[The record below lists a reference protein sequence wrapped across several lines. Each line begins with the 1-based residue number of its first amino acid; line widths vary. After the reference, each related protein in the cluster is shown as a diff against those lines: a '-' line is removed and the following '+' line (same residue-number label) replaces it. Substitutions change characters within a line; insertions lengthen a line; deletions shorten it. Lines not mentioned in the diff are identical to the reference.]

1 MAKLLSGST
10 LRRGGSGEFLDLK
23 GAMPQLPPSETTATG
38 FTIVTDSLYRTRYRS
53 SLGFIEF
60 HTATMY
66 SALPEG
72 TIRILA
78 TGTSFLAENTYSGN
92 LVVEGGVGIGGNM
105 HVEED
110 IVVNGLTLGKGY
122 EGRNNLIFRGTAVPQ
137 INDFNEGQSSISIGY
152 DSLQG
157 IITSYKNIAIG
168 RYTLS
173 SGTEL
178 SNSIAIGDSALK
190 EIGSVKTIY
199 VATITD
205 ITLVPS
211 MSITAATNADPVLVT
226 ASSHGLTTGTQVY
239 ITGVVGLTTGSSSL
253 VNNKP
258 FWIDVVNSNSFELY
272 VNKTLTKG
280 LNGISATIYTSSGTI
295 ISPIIIESLNH
306 NLATGTNVFIDNI
319 IGTTELNNKF
329 YYVDSLTSST
339 LALFVDSIL
348 NRPLDGTGFT
358 SYSSNGTL
366 SVRSTYKNN
375 IALGVDAGKNLI
387 NGSQNLLLGDRVG
400 LNLTTGSNN
409 ILIGYQ
415 TSPVLINGSGNISL
429 GGDNIV
435 DGLDNQV
442 NIGSVFYF
450 DGQGNA
456 NLSADTTIGLGSLAE
471 ILTPGPL
478 TETSQVAAGTAVIGG
493 LFVWKN
499 TIIAENIDVLG
510 VTTSTIAG
518 RLDILDETEAS
529 SALSGGSLHV
539 EGGLSV
545 NKSLHVGINLTVVG
559 NGNVDL
565 SPGGGDVF
573 IKPSIGGTVE
583 IYPNVSG
590 LLDNV
595 TIGSLNPANGSFDQ
609 LYGDTLQVTS
619 TATSISTTTAQAA
632 VIDGG
637 IGIKKDAYVAG
648 GIYGRDGN
656 TDEGNLIYSP
666 KVTVTSSTVAPL
678 SPRIGDVWIDASIP
692 AYLQYIQDGTST
704 FWIQVGAV

>member
-38 FTIVTDSLYRTRYRS
+38 FTVATDSLYRTRYRS

-78 TGTSFLAENTYSGN
+78 TGTSFLAENTYSGT
-92 LVVEGGVGIGGNM
+92 LVIEGGVGIGGNM
-105 HVEED
+105 HVEKD
-110 IVVNGLTLGKGY
+110 IVVNGLALGKGY

-137 INDFNEGQSSISIGY
+137 INEFNEGQSSIAIGY

-157 IITSYKNIAIG
+157 IVTSYKNIAIG

-190 EIGSVKTIY
+190 EIGSVKTVY
-199 VATITD
+199 VATVTG

-211 MSITAATNADPVLVT
+211 VSITAATNTDPILVT
-226 ASSHGLTTGTQVY
+226 ANGHGLSTGTQVY

-258 FWIDVVNSNSFELY
+258 FWIDVVDDNSFGLY

-280 LNGISATIYTSSGTI
+280 LNGISATVYTSSGTI
-295 ISPIIIESLNH
+295 ISPIILESPNH
-306 NLATGTNVFIDNI
+306 NLSSGTNVLINNI
-319 IGTTELNNKF
+319 EGTTELNNKF
-329 YYVDSLTSST
+329 YYIDSLTSST

-348 NRPLDGTGFT
+348 NKPLDGTGFT
-358 SYSSNGTL
+358 SYSSNGIL

-375 IALGVDAGKNLI
+375 IALGVDAGRKLI

-415 TSPVLINGSGNISL
+415 TSPVLRKGSGNISL

-456 NLSADTTIGLGSLAE
+456 NLSADTTIGLGSMAE

-478 TETSQVAAGTAVIGG
+478 TATSQVSAGTAVIGG

-499 TIIAENIDVLG
+499 AIVANNIDVLG
-510 VTTSTIAG
+510 ITTSTFAG
-518 RLDILDETEAS
+518 RVDILDETEAS
-529 SALSGGSLHV
+529 SALSGGALHV

-545 NKSLHVGINLTVVG
+545 NKSVNIGINLTVVG
-559 NGNVDL
+559 NGDVDL
-565 SPGGGDVF
+565 SPSSGNVY
-573 IKPSIGGTVE
+573 IKPAFGGTVE
-583 IYPNVSG
+583 IYPNTLG
-590 LLDNV
+590 LIDNV
-595 TIGSLNPANGSFDQ
+595 DIGSLNPANGSFDQ
-609 LYGDTLQVTS
+609 LTGNTLQVTS
-619 TATSISTTTAQAA
+619 TATSTSTTTAQAA
-632 VIDGG
+632 VIEGG
-637 IGIKKDAYVAG
+637 IGIKQDAYIAG

-666 KVTVTSSTVAPL
+666 KVSVTAGVPPDN
-678 SPRIGDVWIDASIP
+678 PRVGDVWIDSTIP
-692 AYLQYIQDGTST
+692 AYLQYIKDGTST

>member
-1 MAKLLSGST
+1 MARLLSGST
-10 LRRGGSGEFLDLK
+10 LRRGGSREFLDLK

-38 FTIVTDSLYRTRYRS
+38 FTVATDSLYRTTYRS
-53 SLGFIEF
+53 SLGFIEI
-60 HTATMY
+60 HTATMW

-72 TIRILA
+72 TIRILSS
-78 TGTSFLAENTYSGN
+78 GTSFLAENTYSGN

-110 IVVNGLTLGKGY
+110 IVINGLTLGKGY
-122 EGRNNLIFRGTAVPQ
+122 EGRNNLVFRGSSVPQ

-199 VATITD
+199 VATVTG

-211 MSITAATNADPVLVT
+211 MSITAATNSDPVLVT
-226 ASSHGLTTGTQVY
+226 AAGHGLSTGTQVY

-272 VNKTLTKG
+272 VNKTLSKG
-280 LNGISATIYTSSGTI
+280 LNGTSATIYTSSGTI
-295 ISPIIIESLNH
+295 ISPVIVESINH
-306 NLATGTNVFIDNI
+306 NLTTGTNVFIDNI
-319 IGTTELNNKF
+319 VGTTELNNKF

-339 LALFVDSIL
+339 LAIFVDSIL
-348 NRPLDGTGFT
+348 NKPLDGTGFT
-358 SYSSNGTL
+358 SYISDGTL

-375 IALGVDAGKNLI
+375 VALGVDAGKKLI

-415 TSPVLINGSGNISL
+415 TSLVLKNGSGNISL

-478 TETSQVAAGTAVIGG
+478 TATSQVSAGTAVIGG

-499 TIIAENIDVLG
+499 AVVAENIDVLG

-518 RLDILDETEAS
+518 RLDINDETEANTY
-529 SALSGGSLHV
+529 LSGGALHI

-545 NKSLHVGINLTVVG
+545 NKSIHVGQNLVVIG
-559 NGNVDL
+559 NGDVTL
-565 SPGGGDVF
+565 SPDGGDVF
-573 IKPSIGGTVE
+573 LKPALAGTVE
-583 IYPNVSG
+583 IYPNTQG
-590 LLDNV
+590 LIDNV
-595 TIGSLNPANGSFDQ
+595 IIGSLNPAAGTFDQ
-609 LYGDTLQVTS
+609 ITGDTLQINS
-619 TATSISTTTAQAA
+619 TASSISTTTGQA
-632 VIDGG
+632 VVVNGG
-637 IGIKKDAYVAG
+637 IGILKDAYVAG

-678 SPRIGDVWIDASIP
+678 SPKVGDIWIDASIP
-692 AYLQYIQDGTST
+692 AYLQYIKDGTST